1 MRQAMQACLLLTMS
15 VAMTACVNDR
25 EMRKRDIQTFQQT
38 AIGEYR
44 SESGD
49 TLVMVPVY
57 ARMIGIDT
65 MYVERSTRNGTSGRI
80 VALEPSADN
89 QKIVFLSYVFT
100 NQSQWR
106 NLLAQPEL
114 LSALQP
120 NDVRPAGTC
129 DIKLADDFNSVTY
142 SCAGGQPQ
150 VYQRV
155 QHAAPE

>member
-1 MRQAMQACLLLTMS
+1 MRQVMQACLLLTMS

-25 EMRKRDIQTFQQT
+25 EMRKRDIQKFQQT
-38 AIGEYR
+38 AAGEYR

-57 ARMIGIDT
+57 ARMIGLDT
-65 MYVERSTRNGTSGRI
+65 LYVERSTRNGTTGRI

-114 LSALQP
+114 LTALQP

-129 DIKLADDFNSVTY
+129 DIKLADDHNSVTY